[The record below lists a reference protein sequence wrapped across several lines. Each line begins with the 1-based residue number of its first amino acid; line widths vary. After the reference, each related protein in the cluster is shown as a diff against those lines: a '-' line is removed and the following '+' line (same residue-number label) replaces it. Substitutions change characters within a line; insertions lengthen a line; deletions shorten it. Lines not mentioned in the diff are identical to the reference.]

1 MLPYVAVYR
10 LPESE
15 GLYCRGRDVAS
26 VREDVKLDVVFKEFM
41 SSNNHMLLVRRAPDM
56 PGAPDGEVVGLI
68 TLEDVME
75 ELIQVRLGFAFSAV
89 ITNDDYCIFEIVGLV
104 CLSNFSISSHRASF
118 T

>member
-1 MLPYVAVYR
+1 M
-10 LPESE
+10 
-15 GLYCRGRDVAS
+15 AS

-56 PGAPDGEVVGLI
+56 PGASDGDVVGLI

-75 ELIQVRLGFAFSAV
+75 ELIQVCAAAFLLNLDAGKYRCSQ
-89 ITNDDYCIFEIVGLV
+89 V
-104 CLSNFSISSHRASF
+104 CAQYWC

>member
-1 MLPYVAVYR
+1 M
-10 LPESE
+10 
-15 GLYCRGRDVAS
+15 AS

-89 ITNDDYCIFEIVGLV
+89 ITNDDYCFLGSVRLV
-104 CLSNFSISSHRASF
+104 CPSNLSILSYRASF

>member
-1 MLPYVAVYR
+1 MRAAEYACTSFKVQEYHGARMREQTRLLGFLCEHHYVSLR
-10 LPESE
+10 
-15 GLYCRGRDVAS
+15 RGRNVAS

-75 ELIQVRLGFAFSAV
+75 ELIQVCAAV
-89 ITNDDYCIFEIVGLV
+89 YMMVWFYVYKV
-104 CLSNFSISSHRASF
+104 
-118 T
+118 